1 MMNYDELSVIKNELK
16 RTKPSSHL
24 NHKHTTTIEDFSV
37 PVQEEDIIK
46 EEKSSEERIELA
58 IKALNLGGDPIE
70 ICKHLDWR
78 EFENLSVEA
87 FQLNG
92 YSVINNLTFSSNK
105 KRFQMDVIA
114 SKNNSIL
121 CIDCKHWMYFYWF
134 SRIKDAVKTH
144 LNRTKALSNEIQIL
158 SSKLSLKSSKKIFI
172 APAIVT
178 LSDPRRNIIEG
189 VPIVSI
195 LKLEDFIFGMPYIP
209 DSGFKYYTTNL
220 IRLDDCN

>member
-1 MMNYDELSVIKNELK
+1 MNYDKLRIIKEELQ
-16 RTKPSSHL
+16 RTRPPSHL
-24 NHKHTTTIEDFSV
+24 NHKHTTTLEDYSV
-37 PVQEEDIIK
+37 PEQEENIIQ

-58 IKALNLGGDPIE
+58 LKALNLGGDPIE
-70 ICKHLDWR
+70 ICKLLNWR

-92 YSVINNLTFSSNK
+92 YSVIDNLTFSSNK

-121 CIDCKHWMYFYWF
+121 SIDCKHWMYFYWF

-172 APAIVT
+172 VPVIVT

-195 LKLEDFIFGMPYIP
+195 LKLEDFIFRMPYIP

-220 IRLDDCN
+220 IRLDD

>member
-1 MMNYDELSVIKNELK
+1 MSYDKLSVIKKELK
-16 RTKPSSHL
+16 RTKPSSYL
-24 NHKHTTTIEDFSV
+24 NHKHTTILEDYSV
-37 PVQEEDIIK
+37 PNQEKKIIK

-58 IKALNLGGDPIE
+58 LKALNLGGDPIE
-70 ICKHLDWR
+70 ICKLLDWR

-92 YSVINNLTFSSNK
+92 YSVINNLTFSSKK

-121 CIDCKHWMYFYWF
+121 CIDCKHWMYFHWF
-134 SRIKDAVKTH
+134 SRIKDAVRKH
-144 LNRTKALSNEIQIL
+144 LNRTRAISNEIQIL
-158 SSKLSLKSSKKIFI
+158 SPKLALKSSKKIFI
-172 APAIVT
+172 APVIVT

-195 LKLEDFIFGMPYIP
+195 LKLEDFIFRMPLIP

-220 IRLDDCN
+220 VRLDDCN

>member
-1 MMNYDELSVIKNELK
+1 MSYDKLSVIKNELK
-16 RTKPSSHL
+16 RTKPSSNL
-24 NHKHTTTIEDFSV
+24 NHKHATVLEDYSV
-37 PVQEEDIIK
+37 SSQEKRIIK

-58 IKALNLGGDPIE
+58 LKALNLGGDPIE
-70 ICKHLDWR
+70 ICKLLDWR

-105 KRFQMDVIA
+105 KRFQIDLIA

-121 CIDCKHWMYFYWF
+121 CIDCKHWMYFHWF
-134 SRIKDAVKTH
+134 SRIKDAAKSH
-144 LNRTKALSNEIQIL
+144 LNRTRAISNEIQIL
-158 SSKLSLKSSKKIFI
+158 SPKLGLKSSKRIFI
-172 APAIVT
+172 VPVIVT

-195 LKLEDFIFGMPYIP
+195 LKLEDFIFRMPHIP

-220 IRLDDCN
+220 VQLDDCN